1 MVRQAHHE
9 RVLRAHH
16 ERVLRASETS
26 SSVEPQFMISAVLTA
41 AGLSSRMGR
50 PKPLLQWRGA
60 TLVERQVSVLLEGG
74 ASEVVVVLGH
84 RSEEVIPYVER
95 AGASYVVNERYEE
108 GRTSSI
114 KAGLAAVPA
123 QTEDVVL
130 LGVDQPRTGQIV
142 RRVVDAHI
150 GAGALLTLPEVR
162 GTRRTPVDVLDSSHA
177 GAQADLG
184 AEPGAARGVR
194 AAPRRD
200 HGGPLRRS
208 DGPAGRK
215 HAGGV

>member
-1 MVRQAHHE
+1 
-9 RVLRAHH
+9 
-16 ERVLRASETS
+16 
-26 SSVEPQFMISAVLTA
+26 MIAAVLTA

-50 PKPLLQWRGA
+50 LKPLLRWRGA
-60 TLVERQVSVLLEGG
+60 TLVEHQVSVLLEGG

-84 RSEEVIPYVER
+84 RSEEVIPYAER

-150 GAGALLTLPEVR
+150 GAGALLTSPRFEGRGGHPLMFSTRLMPELRLISERNQGLREVLERHRAEITEVHFDDPMVR
-162 GTRRTPVDVLDSSHA
+162 LDVNTPEA
-177 GAQADLG
+177 Y
-184 AEPGAARGVR
+184 EAAYR
-194 AAPRRD
+194 AY
-200 HGGPLRRS
+200 GQE
-208 DGPAGRK
+208 
-215 HAGGV
+215 